1 MSFKKTVKRMWYQAG
16 VLLFRLFFKV
26 FFRVR
31 IHGRG
36 NVPGQGAVLFI
47 SNHQSFFDPILCGM
61 TVRRQLYYLAR
72 STLFDNRVMN
82 WLLDSVNVIP
92 VRRGEADLGAMKK
105 VIAKLKS
112 GYGVCLFP
120 EATRSGDG
128 KISAFKPG
136 FGLLCRRGE
145 ACVVP
150 VVIDGAFE
158 CWPRHRKLFSVWKK
172 ISVCYG
178 EPITAEQVKQMD
190 DRELAERLTNTL
202 RKMQNERRVKEGK
215 KVYDYG

>member
-1 MSFKKTVKRMWYQAG
+1 MKFKKTVKRMWYQFG
-16 VLLFRLFFKV
+16 VLFCRLFFKV
-26 FFRVR
+26 LFRVR
-31 IHGRG
+31 VYGRE
-36 NVPGQGAVLFI
+36 NVPVQGAVLFV

-61 TVRRQLYYLAR
+61 TVRRELYYLAR
-72 STLFDNRVMN
+72 NTLFNNRFMSR
-82 WLLDSVNVIP
+82 LLDSINVIP

-105 VIAKLKS
+105 VIAKLKA

-120 EATRSGDG
+120 EATRTSDG
-128 KISAFKPG
+128 KIRAFKLG

-190 DRELAERLTNTL
+190 DRELAKRLTDTL
-202 RKMQNERRVKEGK
+202 RQMQNERRIKDGKE
-215 KVYDYG
+215 VYDYN